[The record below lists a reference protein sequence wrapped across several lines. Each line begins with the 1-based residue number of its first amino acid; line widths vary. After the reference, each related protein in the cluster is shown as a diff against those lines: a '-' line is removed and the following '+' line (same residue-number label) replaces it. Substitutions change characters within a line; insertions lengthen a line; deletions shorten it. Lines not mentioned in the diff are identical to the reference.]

1 MRTRIIITRDY
12 YWLLLIITD
21 YYWLFWYERLLRLWW
36 LSRIIDD
43 YQWLSMIISD
53 FRWLSVIIDDC
64 LWLSMIIRDYQWL
77 SRIIWKYKWLFG
89 ETGEIYSYMDESF
102 TTAIP
107 LEKARFLRLSACKV
121 LGRPTRHT
129 CLSSRQPTL
138 SPCQLKVSISRA
150 ASVLALS
157 HLRADGCQATGAT
170 RPVQDWARTRKRLAS
185 LSINFFPR
193 HTLKTIH
200 CGKGRNMAFFIIY
213 GLFS

>member
-1 MRTRIIITRDY
+1 MKDY
-12 YWLLLIITD
+12 CD
-21 YYWLFWYERLLRLWW
+21 YDDYQG
-36 LSRIIDD
+36 LSMIIDD
-43 YQWLSMIISD
+43 YQWFSMIISD
-53 FRWLSVIIDDC
+53 YRWLSVIIDDYPR
-64 LWLSMIIRDYQWL
+64 LSMIIQDY
-77 SRIIWKYKWLFG
+77 WKYKWLFG

-129 CLSSRQPTL
+129 CLSSGQPTL

-150 ASVLALS
+150 ASVLARS